1 MLDPIIIM
9 FIKRIVTKTLTK
21 IIPIKSAEYSIEQFK
36 EDCRVIFA
44 ENGEFVTKVEY
55 LGEDDFPLYI
65 LYTDTENW
73 FFYHNNNLIE
83 NFVDVNE
90 WLNKE

>member
-21 IIPIKSAEYSIEQFK
+21 IIPINSDEYSATQFK
-36 EDCRVIFA
+36 EDCKEIFKN
-44 ENGEFVTKVEY
+44 EGEFVTKIEY
-55 LGEDDFPLYI
+55 LGEDDFPLYM

-73 FFYHNNNLIE
+73 FFYHNDSLIE